1 MNPSI
6 CGYSLS
12 VMNGPVMRSAVGCVI
27 ACGALAV
34 GPSLFG
40 TAVARADLLGGGGG
54 GGINV
59 LGVDVLGS
67 GKTKSSGAGA
77 VGGPRL
83 GAVSTAPST
92 RSVVIR
98 TNGPVAQP
106 VAQTIPAASIAPAA
120 YAPATYAPATMMGAP
135 LIDTVPAA
143 PAAPQLPATAPL
155 AVLPAAPA
163 VRPPAPQA
171 AVIPSTSAPGPG
183 LPIAPADSHRP
194 PVKIPDSFRVGYAE
208 YLRAANTSEL
218 FAAAAPGVAG
228 IAGFTLIG
236 AFAGYRQAKA
246 LQRALLAPVP
256 TSILL

>member
-1 MNPSI
+1 
-6 CGYSLS
+6 
-12 VMNGPVMRSAVGCVI
+12 MNGPVMRSAVGCLI
-27 ACGALAV
+27 ACGALTV

-40 TAVARADLLGGGGG
+40 TAMARADLLGGG

-67 GKTKSSGAGA
+67 GKTKTSGGGA
-77 VGGPRL
+77 VGGPARL

-98 TNGPVAQP
+98 TNGPAAQP
-106 VAQTIPAASIAPAA
+106 AVAQTIPAASIAPAA
-120 YAPATYAPATMMGAP
+120 YAPATMMGAP

-143 PAAPQLPATAPL
+143 PQLPAAAPL

-171 AVIPSTSAPGPG
+171 VVIPSTSAPGPG
-183 LPIAPADSHRP
+183 LPLAPADSHRP
-194 PVKIPDSFRVGYAE
+194 SVKIPDSFRFGYAE
-208 YLRAANTSEL
+208 YLRAATTSDL
-218 FAAAAPGVAG
+218 FAAAVPGVAG

-246 LQRALLAPVP
+246 LQRALVAPVP